1 MNSTEKKLIRM
12 KKEFDKL
19 EKESQRL
26 KGSLDQILSNLKEIL
41 KVSEDQI
48 ISENDLVSFGQ
59 DKIKELSEKR
69 QKSEKQ
75 LEGLMLTIEEEY
87 HQMNQDTDDE
97 S

>member
-1 MNSTEKKLIRM
+1 MNSTEKKLIKM

>member
-1 MNSTEKKLIRM
+1 M